1 MGPKQVTRPDG
12 APQTAGKK
20 RQASA
25 ADHHDHQSGS
35 SNGAGRPNKKAKARV
50 DRSIPVQASAAD
62 ALTAD
67 GEVNLPQF
75 LEALH
80 DSIGG
85 LEAAM
90 RRSRASGTSR
100 AFQQVPRDLRRR
112 TASHNPK
119 RVPARLRARAKAEM
133 AADNTPLKPKKKHQ
147 GVARALDKSRK
158 ARRLVLTVLAETARL
173 RASLLNAAEA
183 KAAGGDGDLAA
194 AGAPSGK
201 AGEIRALKAQVET
214 LANALAKT
222 RELAKSL
229 DREEP
234 HPGDETSSRTEQINF
249 IVSNAK
255 KFAQVSSK
263 SKGLNEL
270 LSEIS
275 KHGEALPTEKLGQA
289 LAKTKKLNKVIKEAS
304 KLEEQTEPPDQDG
317 KAVSGADDTLAD
329 SMQVDD
335 EDIVMGDTDLDMPDP
350 SPPHDGGKREKKGQL
365 PTHIW
370 HAKRAKMS
378 TRDNPFFS
386 KPTPLNMNTK
396 TVRKMHRAYNTS
408 AFMRD
413 ASHRGF
419 IQLSGSADDLKLV
432 LLSIGVRHKGATAD
446 WVRGCRVW
454 VGIICGTGPSGHL
467 EDVTPA
473 RAIWNPPPIHAAAS
487 AEVPPEQRQVLVE
500 VEPETEERVVELL
513 QSAAK
518 PLNEKSG
525 SVAIRNLSTELGCI
539 DLHGPGA
546 TGKLLN
552 VVRPHHLPDAEGYES
567 THWRLLGALKRTQMD
582 MLGYNICLG
591 LSVAPPDRPPPD
603 RTAARYEGADDEVEE
618 LLAAQEAWATEANPQ
633 PFTLLDPARRT
644 KALYAIRRKQ
654 SQKDDK
660 AGKDDDADPIPILL
674 VCSHPQA
681 HGLGPRW
688 TLICQ
693 REAVKTFWLRL
704 ASQKTG
710 PGAARPIEVACF
722 EETHR
727 IHTECGVPFFPVD
740 FPATRAGLTWELK
753 ERERLHNEWER
764 RPKGKRTSWK
774 SLDLRPQGCGDCSG
788 HKGEHG
794 DPFACDWEHM
804 FALRSKPVKDDRAET
819 KDAKMGKKTQQDK
832 QPHTD
837 PPALDVESHTLMGS
851 ITTVRP
857 SSARDYILAAARRLE
872 ENTPQPT
879 AVPEFGLVTVQITM
893 LGGGVP
899 NPRARVYTL
908 PDKIHT
914 ENQALREA
922 WLSEFEST
930 RGAGKAGKQQ
940 SPNNS
945 NRRFPQLLGL
955 KDRKQILAASLFG
968 GTDAIEAAGGQS
980 ERAGTPLAVLEA
992 DLVGFVTSGGYNL
1005 ATGRGQAVAHLS
1017 AARVVALGAAAAV
1030 ANEKDGSWHRCVVRN
1045 VGETLCRPAVWKLV
1059 EEHRGVD

>member
-12 APQTAGKK
+12 ALQTAGKK
-20 RQASA
+20 RA
-25 ADHHDHQSGS
+25 ADHNDNQSSS

-50 DRSIPVQASAAD
+50 DRSIPVQTSAAD

-90 RRSRASGTSR
+90 RL
-100 AFQQVPRDLRRR
+100 PRDLRRR

-133 AADNTPLKPKKKHQ
+133 AADNTPQKPKKKQQ

-158 ARRLVLTVLAETARL
+158 ARRLVLAALTETARL

-183 KAAGGDGDLAA
+183 QAGGGDEGSAA
-194 AGAPSGK
+194 VGASSGK
-201 AGEIRALKAQVET
+201 AGEPRALKAQVEN
-214 LANALAKT
+214 LGNALAKT
-222 RELAKSL
+222 RELAKLL

-234 HPGDETSSRTEQINF
+234 HLGDETSSRTEQINF
-249 IVSNAK
+249 IVSKAK
-255 KFAQVSSK
+255 KFAQISAK

-270 LSEIS
+270 LSEMS

-304 KLEEQTEPPDQDG
+304 KLEEQIEPLDRDG
-317 KAVSGADDTLAD
+317 KEVCEADEILAD

-335 EDIVMGDTDLDMPDP
+335 EDVIMGDTDLDMPDP

-378 TRDNPFFS
+378 TRDNAFFS

-419 IQLSGSADDLKLV
+419 IQLSGSADDLEVV
-432 LLSIGVRHKGATAD
+432 LNSIGVRPKGATAD

-454 VGIICGTGPSGHL
+454 VGIVSGAGSSGHL

-473 RAIWNPPPIHAAAS
+473 RAIWNPPLIHAAT
-487 AEVPPEQRQVLVE
+487 AEVPSEQRQVLIE
-500 VEPETEERVVELL
+500 VEPETEQRVLELL
-513 QSAAK
+513 QSAAN
-518 PLNEKSG
+518 PPNEKSL
-525 SVAIRNLSTELGCI
+525 SVTVRSLSTELGCI

-546 TGKLLN
+546 TGKLLS
-552 VVRPHHLPDAEGYES
+552 VVRPHHLPDADRYES
-567 THWRLLGALKRTQMD
+567 AHWRLLGALKRTQMD

-603 RTAARYEGADDEVEE
+603 RTAAWCEGAGDEVEE
-618 LLAAQEAWATEANPQ
+618 LLAAQDAWATEANPR
-633 PFTLLDPARRT
+633 PFALFDPARRA

-654 SQKDDK
+654 NQNADK
-660 AGKDDDADPIPILL
+660 GGKDDADPIPILL
-674 VCSHPQA
+674 VCSRPQA
-681 HGLGPRW
+681 HGLGPGW

-710 PGAARPIEVACF
+710 PGAARPMEVACF

-727 IHTECGVPFFPVD
+727 IHTERGVPFFPVD

-753 ERERLHNEWER
+753 ERERLRNEWER

-774 SLDLRPQGCGDCSG
+774 SLDLRPQGCRDGSG

-804 FALRSKPVKDDRAET
+804 FALSSKPVKDGHIENKGAG
-819 KDAKMGKKTQQDK
+819 MGKKKHQDEE
-832 QPHTD
+832 QLD
-837 PPALDVESHTLMGS
+837 PPALDVENHPLMGS
-851 ITTVRP
+851 ITNVRP
-857 SSARDYILAAARRLE
+857 PSVRDYIVAAARGLQ
-872 ENTPQPT
+872 ENAPQPT

-908 PDKIHT
+908 PDSKRM
-914 ENQALREA
+914 ENKALREA
-922 WLSEFEST
+922 WLSEFESL
-930 RGAGKAGKQQ
+930 RSAGKTGRRQ
-940 SPNNS
+940 SLNYK
-945 NRRFPQLLGL
+945 NRRFPPLLGL
-955 KDRKQILAASLFG
+955 KERKQILAASLFG
-968 GTDAIEAAGGQS
+968 GTDAIEAAGEQQS
-980 ERAGTPLAVLEA
+980 ERPATPLAVLEA

-1017 AARVVALGAAAAV
+1017 AARVVALGSVAAV
-1030 ANEKDGSWHRCVVRN
+1030 ANEGNGSWHRCVVRN